1 MLKVLKN
8 FKGKEWLLLS
18 ISIVFIVLQ
27 VWLDL
32 RLPDYMSDIT
42 RLVQMPGSEMS
53 EILTSGGWMLLC
65 ALGSLVAS
73 VIVAALAARIA
84 SNFSARLRFR
94 LFDKVQGFSMEE
106 INNFSTASLITRSTN
121 DVTQVQNF
129 IVIGLQLLI
138 KAPIL
143 AVWAVLKIIG
153 KNWELSLT
161 TGSAVAILLVIVGI
175 CLSIAHPRF
184 VKLQK
189 LTDNLNR
196 IARENLSGIS
206 VTRAY
211 NAEKYQEDKFEDANA
226 ELTSVNLVANRVMAT
241 LLPSISFIMSGLSLA
256 IYWVGAILIQNADIT
271 SRMVLFSDVV
281 VFSSYAM
288 QVVMAFMMLVMVFI
302 LMPRASV
309 AAKRINEVLSTKV
322 KIKNG
327 TLEESPIGS
336 IGDVEFKNVSFKYP
350 DAEDYVIKD
359 ISFKANKGETVAFI
373 GATGSGKSTLINLIP
388 RFYDATEGEVLV
400 NGVNVKE
407 YDEKYLRNKLGYVSQ
422 KVTLFEGTVE
432 SNIAFG
438 DNGKSKISKDDV
450 VYGVYGAQASEF
462 VEKLDGEYNAHVSQ
476 GGNNFSGGQ
485 KQRLSIARAIS
496 RNPEV
501 LIFDDSFSALDY
513 KTDSKLRKFL
523 KHESVGTTTIVVA
536 QRISSIKEA
545 DQIIVLDNGL
555 IVGMGKHD
563 DLMENCSVYQEIAY
577 SQLSKEELGKEELGR
592 EKEAEIL
599 EEEEAI

>member
-1 MLKVLKN
+1 MLKIFKN

-18 ISIVFIVLQ
+18 VSVVFIVLQ

-42 RLVQMPGSEMS
+42 RLVQTQGSEMS
-53 EILTSGGWMLLC
+53 EILTAGGWMLLC
-65 ALGSLVAS
+65 ALGSLIAS
-73 VIVAALAARIA
+73 VIVAALAAKIA
-84 SNFSARLRFR
+84 SNFSATLRSK
-94 LFDKVQGFSMEE
+94 LYDKVQDFSMEE

-121 DVTQVQNF
+121 DVTQVQTF

-143 AVWAVLKIIG
+143 AVWAVLKITG

-161 TGSAVAILLVIVGI
+161 TGIAVLILLIIVGI
-175 CLSIAHPRF
+175 CIAIALPRF
-184 VKLQK
+184 AKLQK

-211 NAEKYQEDKFEDANA
+211 NAERYQEDKFEEANS

-241 LLPSISFIMSGLSLA
+241 LLPSISFIMSGLTLA
-256 IYWVGAILIQNADIT
+256 IYWVGAVLIQNADIT
-271 SRMVLFSDVV
+271 SRMGLFSDVV

-288 QVVMAFMMLVMVFI
+288 QVVMAFMMLVIVFI

-309 AAKRINEVLSTKV
+309 AAKRINEVLDAEI

-327 TLEESPIGS
+327 TTSQEIVSAVGEI
-336 IGDVEFKNVSFKYP
+336 EFKNVSFKYP
-350 DAEDYVIKD
+350 DADDYVIKD
-359 ISFKANKGETVAFI
+359 ISFKVNRGETVAFI

-400 NGVNVKE
+400 NGMNVKE
-407 YDEKYLRNKLGYVSQ
+407 YDQKHLRNKLGYVPQ
-422 KVTLFEGTVE
+422 KVTLFEGSIE

-438 DNGKSKISKDDV
+438 DNGRSKISKDDV
-450 VYGVYGAQASEF
+450 VYGIYGAQATEF
-462 VEKLDGEYNAHVSQ
+462 VERLDGQYEAHVSQ

-545 DQIIVLDNGL
+545 DKIIVLDNGL

-563 DLMENCSVYQEIAY
+563 DLMKECNVYQEIAY
-577 SQLSKEELGKEELGR
+577 SQLSKEELSTVKEVEVL
-592 EKEAEIL
+592 
-599 EEEEAI
+599 EEEAI

>member
-1 MLKVLKN
+1 MLKIFKN
-8 FKGKEWLLLS
+8 FKSKEWLLLS
-18 ISIVFIVLQ
+18 ISVVFIVLQ

-42 RLVQMPGSEMS
+42 RLVQTQGSEMS
-53 EILTSGGWMLLC
+53 EILTTGGWMLLC
-65 ALGSLVAS
+65 ALGSLIAS
-73 VIVAALAARIA
+73 VIVAALAAKIA
-84 SNFSARLRFR
+84 SNFSATLRSK
-94 LFDKVQGFSMEE
+94 LYDKVQDFSMEE

-121 DVTQVQNF
+121 DVTQVQTF

-143 AVWAVLKIIG
+143 AVWAVLKITG

-161 TGSAVAILLVIVGI
+161 TGIAILILLIIVGI
-175 CLSIAHPRF
+175 CIAIALPRF
-184 VKLQK
+184 AKLQK

-211 NAEKYQEDKFEDANA
+211 NAERYQEDKFEEANS

-241 LLPSISFIMSGLSLA
+241 LLPSISFIMSGLTLA
-256 IYWVGAILIQNADIT
+256 IYWVGAVLIQNADIT
-271 SRMVLFSDVV
+271 SRMGLFSDVV

-288 QVVMAFMMLVMVFI
+288 QVVMAFMMLVIVFI

-309 AAKRINEVLSTKV
+309 AAKRINEVLDTEI

-327 TLEESPIGS
+327 TTSQEIVSAVGEI
-336 IGDVEFKNVSFKYP
+336 EFKNVSFKYP
-350 DAEDYVIKD
+350 DADDYVIKD
-359 ISFKANKGETVAFI
+359 ISFKVNRGETVAFI

-400 NGVNVKE
+400 NGMNVKE
-407 YDEKYLRNKLGYVSQ
+407 YEQKHLRNKLGYVPQ
-422 KVTLFEGTVE
+422 KVTLFEGSIE

-438 DNGKSKISKDDV
+438 DNGRSKISKDDV
-450 VYGVYGAQASEF
+450 VYGIYGAQATEF
-462 VEKLDGEYNAHVSQ
+462 VERLDGQYEAHVSQ

-545 DQIIVLDNGL
+545 DKIIVLDNGL

-563 DLMENCSVYQEIAY
+563 DLMKECNVYQEIAY
-577 SQLSKEELGKEELGR
+577 SQLSKEELSTVKEVEVL
-592 EKEAEIL
+592 
-599 EEEEAI
+599 EEEAI

>member
-1 MLKVLKN
+1 MLKIFKN

-18 ISIVFIVLQ
+18 ISVVFIVLQ

-42 RLVQMPGSEMS
+42 RLVQTQGSEMS
-53 EILTSGGWMLLC
+53 EILTAGGWMLLC
-65 ALGSLVAS
+65 ALGSLIAS
-73 VIVAALAARIA
+73 VIVAALAAKIA
-84 SNFSARLRFR
+84 SNFSATLRSK
-94 LFDKVQGFSMEE
+94 LYDKVQDFSMEE

-121 DVTQVQNF
+121 DVTQVQTF

-143 AVWAVLKIIG
+143 AVWAVLKITG

-161 TGSAVAILLVIVGI
+161 TGIAVLILLIIVGI
-175 CLSIAHPRF
+175 CIAIALPRF
-184 VKLQK
+184 AKLQK

-211 NAEKYQEDKFEDANA
+211 NAERYQEDKFEEANS

-241 LLPSISFIMSGLSLA
+241 LLPSISFIMSGLTLA
-256 IYWVGAILIQNADIT
+256 IYWVGAVLIQNADIT
-271 SRMVLFSDVV
+271 SRMGLFSDVV

-288 QVVMAFMMLVMVFI
+288 QVVMAFMMLVIVFI

-309 AAKRINEVLSTKV
+309 AAKRINEVLDAEI

-327 TLEESPIGS
+327 TTSQEIVSAVGEI
-336 IGDVEFKNVSFKYP
+336 EFKNVSFKYP
-350 DAEDYVIKD
+350 DADDYVIKD
-359 ISFKANKGETVAFI
+359 ISFKVNRGETVAFI

-400 NGVNVKE
+400 NGMNVKE
-407 YDEKYLRNKLGYVSQ
+407 YDQKHLRNKLGYVPQ
-422 KVTLFEGTVE
+422 KVTLFEGSIE

-438 DNGKSKISKDDV
+438 DNGRSKISKDDV
-450 VYGVYGAQASEF
+450 VYGIYGDQATEF
-462 VEKLDGEYNAHVSQ
+462 VERLDGQYEAHVSQ

-545 DQIIVLDNGL
+545 DKIIVLDNGL

-563 DLMENCSVYQEIAY
+563 DLMKECNVYQEIAY
-577 SQLSKEELGKEELGR
+577 SQLSKEELSTVKEVEVL
-592 EKEAEIL
+592 
-599 EEEEAI
+599 EEEAI

>member
-1 MLKVLKN
+1 MLKIFKN

-18 ISIVFIVLQ
+18 ISVVFIVLQ

-42 RLVQMPGSEMS
+42 RLVQTQGSEMS
-53 EILTSGGWMLLC
+53 EILTTGGWMLLC
-65 ALGSLVAS
+65 ALGSLIAS
-73 VIVAALAARIA
+73 VIVAALAAKIA
-84 SNFSARLRFR
+84 SNFSATLRSK
-94 LFDKVQGFSMEE
+94 LYDKVQDFSMEE

-121 DVTQVQNF
+121 DVTQVQTF

-143 AVWAVLKIIG
+143 AVWAVLKITG

-161 TGSAVAILLVIVGI
+161 TGIAILILLIIVGI
-175 CLSIAHPRF
+175 CIAIALPRF
-184 VKLQK
+184 AKLQK

-211 NAEKYQEDKFEDANA
+211 NAERYQEDKFEEANS

-241 LLPSISFIMSGLSLA
+241 LLPSISFIMSGLTLA
-256 IYWVGAILIQNADIT
+256 IYWVGAVLIQNADIT
-271 SRMVLFSDVV
+271 SRMGLFSDVV

-288 QVVMAFMMLVMVFI
+288 QVVMAFMMLVIVFI

-309 AAKRINEVLSTKV
+309 AAKRINEVLDAEI

-327 TLEESPIGS
+327 TTSQEIVSAVGEI
-336 IGDVEFKNVSFKYP
+336 EFNNVSFKYP
-350 DAEDYVIKD
+350 DADDYVIKD
-359 ISFKANKGETVAFI
+359 ISFKVNRGETVAFI

-400 NGVNVKE
+400 NGMNVKE
-407 YDEKYLRNKLGYVSQ
+407 YDQKHLRNKLGYVPQ
-422 KVTLFEGTVE
+422 KVTLFEGSIE

-438 DNGKSKISKDDV
+438 DNGRSKISKDDV
-450 VYGVYGAQASEF
+450 VYGIYGAQATEF
-462 VEKLDGEYNAHVSQ
+462 VERLDGQYEAHVSQ

-523 KHESVGTTTIVVA
+523 KRESVGTTTLVVA

-545 DQIIVLDNGL
+545 DKIIVLDNGL

-563 DLMENCSVYQEIAY
+563 DLMKECNVYQEIAY
-577 SQLSKEELGKEELGR
+577 SQLSKEELSTVKEVEVL
-592 EKEAEIL
+592 
-599 EEEEAI
+599 EEEAI

>member
-1 MLKVLKN
+1 MLKIFKN

-18 ISIVFIVLQ
+18 ISVVFIVLQ

-42 RLVQMPGSEMS
+42 RLVQTQGSEMS
-53 EILTSGGWMLLC
+53 EILTTGGWMLLC
-65 ALGSLVAS
+65 ALGSLIAS
-73 VIVAALAARIA
+73 VIVAALAAKIA
-84 SNFSARLRFR
+84 SNFSATLRSK
-94 LFDKVQGFSMEE
+94 LYDKVQDFSMEE

-121 DVTQVQNF
+121 DVTQVQTF

-143 AVWAVLKIIG
+143 AVWAVLKITG

-161 TGSAVAILLVIVGI
+161 TGIAVLILLIIVGI
-175 CLSIAHPRF
+175 CIAIALPRF
-184 VKLQK
+184 AKLQK

-211 NAEKYQEDKFEDANA
+211 NAERYQEDKFEEANS

-241 LLPSISFIMSGLSLA
+241 LLPSISFIMSGLTLA
-256 IYWVGAILIQNADIT
+256 IYWVGAVLIQIADIT
-271 SRMVLFSDVV
+271 SRMGLFSVVV

-288 QVVMAFMMLVMVFI
+288 QVVMAFMMLVIVFI

-309 AAKRINEVLSTKV
+309 AAKRINEVLDAEI

-327 TLEESPIGS
+327 TTSQEIVSAVGEI
-336 IGDVEFKNVSFKYP
+336 EFKNVSFKYP
-350 DAEDYVIKD
+350 DADDYVIKD
-359 ISFKANKGETVAFI
+359 ISFKVNRGETVAFI

-400 NGVNVKE
+400 NGMNVKE
-407 YDEKYLRNKLGYVSQ
+407 YEQKHLRNKLGYVPQ
-422 KVTLFEGTVE
+422 KVTLFEGSIE

-438 DNGKSKISKDDV
+438 DNGRSKISKDDV
-450 VYGVYGAQASEF
+450 VYGIYGAQATEF
-462 VEKLDGEYNAHVSQ
+462 VERLDGQYEAHVSQ

-545 DQIIVLDNGL
+545 DKIIVLDNGL

-563 DLMENCSVYQEIAY
+563 DLMKECNVYQEIAY
-577 SQLSKEELGKEELGR
+577 SQLSKEELSTVKEVEVL
-592 EKEAEIL
+592 
-599 EEEEAI
+599 EEEAI

>member
-1 MLKVLKN
+1 MLKIFKN

-18 ISIVFIVLQ
+18 ISVVFIVLQ

-42 RLVQMPGSEMS
+42 RLVQTQGSEMS
-53 EILTSGGWMLLC
+53 EILTTGGWMLLC
-65 ALGSLVAS
+65 ALGSLIAS
-73 VIVAALAARIA
+73 VIVAALAAKIA
-84 SNFSARLRFR
+84 SNFSATLRSK
-94 LFDKVQGFSMEE
+94 LYDKVQDFSMEE

-121 DVTQVQNF
+121 DVTQVQTF

-143 AVWAVLKIIG
+143 AVWAVLKITG

-161 TGSAVAILLVIVGI
+161 TGIAILILLIIVGI
-175 CLSIAHPRF
+175 CIAIALPRF
-184 VKLQK
+184 AKLQK

-211 NAEKYQEDKFEDANA
+211 NAERYQEDKFEEANS

-241 LLPSISFIMSGLSLA
+241 LLPSISFIMSGLTLA
-256 IYWVGAILIQNADIT
+256 IYWVGAVLIQNADIT
-271 SRMVLFSDVV
+271 SRMGLFSDVV

-288 QVVMAFMMLVMVFI
+288 QVVMAFMMLVIVFI

-309 AAKRINEVLSTKV
+309 AAKRINEVLDAEI

-327 TLEESPIGS
+327 TTSQEIVSAVGEI
-336 IGDVEFKNVSFKYP
+336 EFKNVSFKYP
-350 DAEDYVIKD
+350 DADDYVIKD
-359 ISFKANKGETVAFI
+359 ISFKVNRGETVAFI

-388 RFYDATEGEVLV
+388 RFYDATEGEDLV
-400 NGVNVKE
+400 NGMNVKE
-407 YDEKYLRNKLGYVSQ
+407 YDQKHLRNKLGYVPQ
-422 KVTLFEGTVE
+422 KVTLFEGSIE

-438 DNGKSKISKDDV
+438 DNGRSKISKDDV
-450 VYGVYGAQASEF
+450 VYGIYGAQATEF
-462 VEKLDGEYNAHVSQ
+462 VERLDGQYEAHVSQ

-545 DQIIVLDNGL
+545 DKIIVLDNGL

-563 DLMENCSVYQEIAY
+563 DLMKECNVYQEIAY
-577 SQLSKEELGKEELGR
+577 SQLSKEELSTVKEVEVL
-592 EKEAEIL
+592 
-599 EEEEAI
+599 EEEAI

>member
-1 MLKVLKN
+1 MLKIFKN

-18 ISIVFIVLQ
+18 ISVVFIVLQ

-42 RLVQMPGSEMS
+42 RLVQTQGSEMS
-53 EILTSGGWMLLC
+53 EILTAGGWMLLC
-65 ALGSLVAS
+65 ALGSLIAS
-73 VIVAALAARIA
+73 VIVAALAAKIA
-84 SNFSARLRFR
+84 SNFSATLRSK
-94 LFDKVQGFSMEE
+94 LYDKVQDFSMEE

-121 DVTQVQNF
+121 DVTQVQTF

-143 AVWAVLKIIG
+143 AVWAVLKITG

-161 TGSAVAILLVIVGI
+161 TGIAVLILLIIVGI
-175 CLSIAHPRF
+175 CIAIALPRF
-184 VKLQK
+184 AKLQK

-211 NAEKYQEDKFEDANA
+211 NAEKYQEDKFEEANS

-241 LLPSISFIMSGLSLA
+241 LLPSISFIMSGLTLA
-256 IYWVGAILIQNADIT
+256 IYWVGAVLIQNADIT
-271 SRMVLFSDVV
+271 SRMGLFSDVV

-288 QVVMAFMMLVMVFI
+288 QVVMAFMMLVIVFI

-309 AAKRINEVLSTKV
+309 AAKRINEVLDAEI

-327 TLEESPIGS
+327 TTSQEIVSAVGEI
-336 IGDVEFKNVSFKYP
+336 EFKNVSFKYP
-350 DAEDYVIKD
+350 DADDYVIKD
-359 ISFKANKGETVAFI
+359 ISFKVNRGETVAFI

-400 NGVNVKE
+400 NGMNVKE
-407 YDEKYLRNKLGYVSQ
+407 YEQKHLRNKLGYVPQ
-422 KVTLFEGTVE
+422 KVTLFEGSIE

-438 DNGKSKISKDDV
+438 NNGRSKISKDDV
-450 VYGVYGAQASEF
+450 VYGIYGAQATEF
-462 VEKLDGEYNAHVSQ
+462 VERLDGQYEAHVSQ

-545 DQIIVLDNGL
+545 DKIIVLDNGL

-563 DLMENCSVYQEIAY
+563 DLMKECNVYQEIAY
-577 SQLSKEELGKEELGR
+577 SQLSKEELSIVKEVEVL
-592 EKEAEIL
+592 
-599 EEEEAI
+599 EEEAI

>member
-1 MLKVLKN
+1 MLKIFKN

-18 ISIVFIVLQ
+18 ISVVFIVLQ

-42 RLVQMPGSEMS
+42 RLVQTQGSEMS
-53 EILTSGGWMLLC
+53 EILTTGGWMLLC
-65 ALGSLVAS
+65 ALGSLIAS
-73 VIVAALAARIA
+73 VIVAALAAKIA
-84 SNFSARLRFR
+84 SNFSAKLRSK
-94 LFDKVQGFSMEE
+94 LYDKVQDFSMEE

-121 DVTQVQNF
+121 DVTQVQTF

-143 AVWAVLKIIG
+143 AVWAVLKITG

-161 TGSAVAILLVIVGI
+161 TGIAILILLIIVGI
-175 CLSIAHPRF
+175 CIAIALPRF
-184 VKLQK
+184 AKLQK

-211 NAEKYQEDKFEDANA
+211 NAERYQEDKFEEANS

-241 LLPSISFIMSGLSLA
+241 LLPSISFIMSGLTLA
-256 IYWVGAILIQNADIT
+256 IYWVGAVLIQNADIT
-271 SRMVLFSDVV
+271 SRMGLFSDVV

-288 QVVMAFMMLVMVFI
+288 QVVMAFMMLVIVFI

-309 AAKRINEVLSTKV
+309 AAKRINEVLDTEI

-327 TLEESPIGS
+327 TTSQEIVSAVGEI
-336 IGDVEFKNVSFKYP
+336 EFKNVSFKYP
-350 DAEDYVIKD
+350 DADDYVIKD
-359 ISFKANKGETVAFI
+359 ISFKVNRGETVAFI

-400 NGVNVKE
+400 NGMNVKE
-407 YDEKYLRNKLGYVSQ
+407 YDQKHLRNKLGYVPQ
-422 KVTLFEGTVE
+422 KVTLFEGSIE

-438 DNGKSKISKDDV
+438 DNGRSKISKDDV
-450 VYGVYGAQASEF
+450 VYGIYGAQATEF
-462 VEKLDGEYNAHVSQ
+462 VERLDGQYEAHVSQ

-545 DQIIVLDNGL
+545 DKIIVLDNGL

-563 DLMENCSVYQEIAY
+563 DLMKECNVYQEIAY
-577 SQLSKEELGKEELGR
+577 SQLSKEELSTVKEVEVL
-592 EKEAEIL
+592 
-599 EEEEAI
+599 EEEAI

>member
-1 MLKVLKN
+1 MLKIFKN

-18 ISIVFIVLQ
+18 ISVVFIVLQ

-42 RLVQMPGSEMS
+42 RLVQTQGSEMS
-53 EILTSGGWMLLC
+53 EILTTGGWMLLC
-65 ALGSLVAS
+65 ALGSLIAS
-73 VIVAALAARIA
+73 VIVAALAAKIA
-84 SNFSARLRFR
+84 SNFSATLRSK
-94 LFDKVQGFSMEE
+94 LYDKVQDFSMEE

-121 DVTQVQNF
+121 DVTQVQTF

-143 AVWAVLKIIG
+143 AVWAVLKITG

-161 TGSAVAILLVIVGI
+161 TGIAILILLIIVGI
-175 CLSIAHPRF
+175 CIAIALPRF
-184 VKLQK
+184 AKLQK

-211 NAEKYQEDKFEDANA
+211 NAERYQEDKFEEVNS

-241 LLPSISFIMSGLSLA
+241 LLPSISFIMSGLTLA
-256 IYWVGAILIQNADIT
+256 IYWVGAVLIQNADIT
-271 SRMVLFSDVV
+271 SRMGLFSDVV

-288 QVVMAFMMLVMVFI
+288 QVVMAFMMLVIVFI

-309 AAKRINEVLSTKV
+309 AAKRINEVLDTEI

-327 TLEESPIGS
+327 TTSQEIVSAVGEI
-336 IGDVEFKNVSFKYP
+336 EFKNVSFKYP
-350 DAEDYVIKD
+350 DADDYVIKD
-359 ISFKANKGETVAFI
+359 ISFKVNRGETVAFI

-400 NGVNVKE
+400 NGMNVKE
-407 YDEKYLRNKLGYVSQ
+407 YDQKHLRNKLGYVPQ
-422 KVTLFEGTVE
+422 KVTLFEGSIE

-438 DNGKSKISKDDV
+438 DNGRSKISKDDV
-450 VYGVYGAQASEF
+450 VYGIYGAQATEF
-462 VEKLDGEYNAHVSQ
+462 VERLDGQYEAHVSQ

-545 DQIIVLDNGL
+545 DKIIVLDNGL

-563 DLMENCSVYQEIAY
+563 DLMKECNVYQEIAY
-577 SQLSKEELGKEELGR
+577 SQLSKEELSTVKEVEVL
-592 EKEAEIL
+592 
-599 EEEEAI
+599 EEEAI